1 MSHILVVGGG
11 PATATEPVHLR
22 ALRSPAAAWRIA
34 APRVGGFPFTPF
46 DALLTEVGLVD
57 CVLRETR
64 HDTRAILVDT
74 FGEYGI
80 AAMRSAV
87 DVPVIGAAEAAV
99 TAAAAHGPAFGIVTV
114 WPASLDWLYES
125 QLRRL
130 AVADRCIGVR
140 YVGAGHADADTP
152 GVTLDAMHSGSPVWL
167 QRIVAAAESLADA
180 GAHSIVF
187 GCTCMAPLHAAVAA
201 QCRIPV
207 VCAAHAGAR
216 AVRDHVDGR
225 RVPGSDD
232 VGPPRTSS
240 ESRQRFAAWMDAR
253 AVSPSDAGAGMDC
266 PVCITAPD

>member
-11 PATATEPVHLR
+11 PATAEEPVHLR
-22 ALRSPAAAWRIA
+22 ARRSTAAPWRIV

-57 CVLRETR
+57 CVQRETR
-64 HDTRAILVDT
+64 DDTRAIFVDT

-80 AAMRSAV
+80 DAMRSAV
-87 DVPVIGAAEAAV
+87 DVPVIGAAEAALAV
-99 TAAAAHGPAFGIVTV
+99 AAAHGPRFGIVTV
-114 WPASLDWLYES
+114 WPASLQWLYER

-152 GVTLDAMHSGSPVWL
+152 GITLDAMRSGSPAWL

-180 GAHSIVF
+180 GAHSVVF
-187 GCTCMAPLHAAVAA
+187 GCTCMAPLHAAVATR
-201 QCRIPV
+201 CRIPV
-207 VCAAHAGAR
+207 VCAAHAGAN

-225 RVPGSDD
+225 RVTGTAAVHPPSASD
-232 VGPPRTSS
+232 
-240 ESRQRFAAWMDAR
+240 ESRRRFAAWMDQR
-253 AVSPSDAGAGMDC
+253 TMLPSDSGAGMDC